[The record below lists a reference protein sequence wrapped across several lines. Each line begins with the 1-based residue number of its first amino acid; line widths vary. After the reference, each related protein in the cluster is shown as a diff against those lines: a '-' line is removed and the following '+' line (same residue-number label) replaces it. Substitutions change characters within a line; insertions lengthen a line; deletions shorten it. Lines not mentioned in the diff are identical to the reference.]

1 MSYSFLQ
8 LSNRFRK
15 RLKELRQAKGFTQKE
30 VAEYLGMKTE
40 QYQWLER
47 GRNKNPQL
55 KTLYRLALVFDTDL
69 KDLLPS
75 IYEPGEKP
83 AAEPAAQ
90 PAPRKARRKQQD
102 PVESEP

>member
-15 RLKELRQAKGFTQKE
+15 RLKELRQAKGLTQRE

-55 KTLYRLALVFDTDL
+55 KTLYRLALVFDTDF

-75 IYEPGEKP
+75 IYEPGEKETANP
-83 AAEPAAQ
+83 DDQ
-90 PAPRKARRKQQD
+90 PPPRRARRKKQD
-102 PVESEP
+102 SVESER

>member
-8 LSNRFRK
+8 LSNRLRK
-15 RLKELRQAKGFTQKE
+15 RLKELRQAKGLTQKE

-40 QYQWLER
+40 QYQWLEG

-75 IYEPGEKP
+75 IYEPGERDEPEPKP
-83 AAEPAAQ
+83 QRPAKGRGTKSAAPQ
-90 PAPRKARRKQQD
+90 N
-102 PVESEP
+102 